1 MTEMSALERRYR
13 RLLAWYPAQHR
24 HAHGDEMVGVLLAS
38 ARDGQRR
45 PRASD
50 ALDLALGGLRIRA
63 RAVLAGRFGLSF
75 TDALAVYS
83 LAMPVMWMFVLMAW
97 AAAAVSTLLR
107 SGGASP
113 IGASTYM
120 LPAIVVALLLCG
132 AVPLVLAWR
141 GRRAAAVAVAL
152 LPAALFTC
160 VAFWRPASTG
170 FGSADSLVAVLQV
183 VALAASPGP
192 RRGARVMT
200 RRTWGV
206 VCAAGAAAAVP
217 LFAIAFW
224 RMPAG
229 AAALTFGAVALAAAA
244 GLLLTMPKPV
254 AARLIAMLTAP
265 VYLSGLSIVTADQ
278 FTGGPSGLDIAS
290 FAIVYVPALVLAVLI
305 AVLGWAA
312 TRRRLRQPG

>member
-1 MTEMSALERRYR
+1 MTKMSALERRYR

-24 HAHGDEMVGVLLAS
+24 HAHGEEMIGVLLAS
-38 ARDGQRR
+38 AQDGQRR
-45 PRASD
+45 PRLPD

-63 RAVLAGRFGLSF
+63 RAALAGRFGPGV

-83 LAMPVMWMFVLMAW
+83 RAIPVMWMLILLAW
-97 AAAAVSTLLR
+97 GAAIAWGMLR
-107 SGGASP
+107 SGAPGAFALAAP
-113 IGASTYM
+113 IV
-120 LPAIVVALLLCG
+120 PLLLC
-132 AVPLVLAWR
+132 AAFPLALAWR

-160 VAFWRPASTG
+160 VAFWAPSSGLA
-170 FGSADSLVAVLQV
+170 SADSLFAVLQV

-200 RRTWGV
+200 RWTWGV
-206 VCAAGAAAAVP
+206 VCAAG
-217 LFAIAFW
+217 L
-224 RMPAG
+224 AG
-229 AAALTFGAVALAAAA
+229 AIPLYAIIFGWMSGGAGALAFAAVALTAAA

-265 VYLSGLSIVTADQ
+265 VYLSGLAILTADQ
-278 FTGGPSGLDIAS
+278 FIAGPSGLDIAS

-305 AVLGWAA
+305 AVLGRAGP
-312 TRRRLRQPG
+312 RRRLGQTG